1 MAGEAEFTN
10 SKSGG
15 SGATQGGAVAQRPR
29 RPTHPPKHPPEAIS
43 PRSSILRGFTPST
56 FLGMPFTRSL
66 KPGANL
72 LSGCIPNR
80 SLPRLEPLDSPTD

>member
-43 PRSSILRGFTPST
+43 PRSSIHLPWHAIHPLTKTRRQFTLRLHPKPFTPPFRT
-56 FLGMPFTRSL
+56 LGFSH
-66 KPGANL
+66 
-72 LSGCIPNR
+72 
-80 SLPRLEPLDSPTD
+80 